1 MAILAILGGIM
12 VICNGFRVFLVILEV
27 SLVFWSF
34 GRLSSVFWGFRGN
47 LIILGLPRVFFLFKG
62 NFVLGVEAIFN
73 QFIITIIL
81 IVSKNV
87 DESVDALGRALVRG
101 LYRINYGNVTFL
113 DYDGNVINKPNSI
126 ILYCCNV
133 IPWIKDY
140 NNVTLQYNVESSKQN
155 AP

>member
-1 MAILAILGGIM
+1 M
-12 VICNGFRVFLVILEV
+12 
-27 SLVFWSF
+27 
-34 GRLSSVFWGFRGN
+34 
-47 LIILGLPRVFFLFKG
+47 FKG

-73 QFIITIIL
+73 KFIITIIL